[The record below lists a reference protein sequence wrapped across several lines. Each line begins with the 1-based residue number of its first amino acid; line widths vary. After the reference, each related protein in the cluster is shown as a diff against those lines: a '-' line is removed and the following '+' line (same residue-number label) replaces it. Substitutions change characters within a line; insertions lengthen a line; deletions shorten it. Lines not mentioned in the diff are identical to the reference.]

1 MITSTQLF
9 TVLLFIGFLILVIIA
24 FFPSYL
30 LRFVG
35 KLISRDLT
43 GNYRGFGSITK
54 DQGMDEDM
62 VQTGILG
69 RIQTRR

>member
-1 MITSTQLF
+1 MLTSTQLF

-62 VQTGILG
+62 VQTGIVG